1 MAARDGLQFISSCG
15 LISFDNWKHSFSLQN
30 GVLRVIV
37 NGNDKFREKLH
48 PLVRVK

>member
-1 MAARDGLQFISSCG
+1 MGYN
-15 LISFDNWKHSFSLQN
+15 SFSPVVYYPLETRNSFSLQN
-30 GVLRVIV
+30 GVLGVIV